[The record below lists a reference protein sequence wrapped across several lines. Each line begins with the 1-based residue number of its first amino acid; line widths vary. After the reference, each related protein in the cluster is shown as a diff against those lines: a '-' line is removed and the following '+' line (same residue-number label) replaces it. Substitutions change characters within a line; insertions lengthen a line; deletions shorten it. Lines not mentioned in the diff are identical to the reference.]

1 MGRTPWL
8 SRTLLTS
15 AFTAYSPINRASMTI
30 RGMILTMDTMGYTR
44 LQLYQEGCCTMR
56 LFYPSTHRG
65 YIDAT
70 YHL

>member
-1 MGRTPWL
+1 
-8 SRTLLTS
+8 
-15 AFTAYSPINRASMTI
+15 MTI

-65 YIDAT
+65 YTYIDTT